1 MTQLSSPERL
11 YKTKEFEHW
20 WESQGRNNA
29 LQMMLDPAVAKVLAW
44 EAWRKGREQMSE
56 ATAFQRLQLSRK

>member
-20 WESQGRNNA
+20 WESQGRATA
-29 LQMMLDPAVAKVLAW
+29 LQTKCDPVAAKVIAW

-56 ATAFQRLQLSRK
+56 ATAFQRFQPVRR